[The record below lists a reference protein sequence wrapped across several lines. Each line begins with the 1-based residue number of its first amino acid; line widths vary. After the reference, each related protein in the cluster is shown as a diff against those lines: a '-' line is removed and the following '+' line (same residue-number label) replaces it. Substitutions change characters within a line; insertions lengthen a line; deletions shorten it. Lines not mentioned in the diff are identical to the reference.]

1 MSDFAQRAEIADSE
15 TLKINNDV
23 MQLRRKGIDVI
34 PFVAGEPDFDTPEAI
49 KQAAIDAI
57 YNNYTHYTNVAGISE
72 LREKIVEKLKIDN
85 NLNYTPDEIIVGCG
99 AKQNIAN
106 ALLALI
112 DNKAEV
118 MIPSPYWV
126 SYIAMVEIC
135 GGKPNII
142 KTTKETGYKVNYDLL
157 KKNYNKNCKVLILNS
172 PSNPTGAVYS
182 LDELKDIA
190 KFCVEHNVY
199 VISDEI
205 YEKLIYDNMKHI
217 SIASLSKEIWE
228 KTIVIN
234 GFSKSFAMTGWRVGY
249 SAAPKKISDI
259 MRKIQANMTS
269 HTSSIS
275 QYAAL
280 KAFSLGNSFYDTLRT
295 TFEKRRNFI
304 LDEFKNEKYI
314 DIVKPNGAFYI
325 FMNISKIFG
334 KRYKDQVINS
344 DNDFYNILLNDFK
357 VALVPGSAFGDPEC
371 MRLSYSYKFETIE
384 EGIKRIKNFL
394 NSIK

>member
-1 MSDFAQRAEIADSE
+1 MNEFAQRAEIADSE

-34 PFVAGEPDFDTPEAI
+34 PFVAGEPDFDTPEPI
-49 KQAAIDAI
+49 NQAAIEAI

-72 LREKIVEKLKIDN
+72 LREKIVEKLKLDN
-85 NLNYTPDEIIVGCG
+85 NLTYNPDEIIVGCG

-142 KTTKETGYKVNYDLL
+142 KTTKETNYKINYEIL
-157 KKNYNKNCKVLILNS
+157 KKSYNKNCKVLILNS
-172 PSNPTGAVYS
+172 PSNPTGAVYN
-182 LDELKDIA
+182 LDELKEIA
-190 KFCVEHNVY
+190 KFCLENNIY
-199 VISDEI
+199 IISDEI

-259 MRKIQANMTS
+259 MKKIQANMTS

-280 KAFSLGNSFYDTLRT
+280 KAFSLGSSFYETLRT
-295 TFEKRRNFI
+295 TFEKRRDYI
-304 LDEFKNEKYI
+304 LNELKDNKYI
-314 DIVKPNGAFYI
+314 EIVKPNGAFYI
-325 FMNISKIFG
+325 FMNISKTFG
-334 KRYKDQVINS
+334 KSYKDQQIKN
-344 DNDFYNILLNDFK
+344 DNDFYNILLNEFK
-357 VALVPGSAFGDPEC
+357 VALVPGSAFGDSEC
-371 MRLSYSYKFETIE
+371 MRLSYSYKLETIT
-384 EGIKRIKNFL
+384 EGIKRIKDFL
-394 NSIK
+394 SLIN